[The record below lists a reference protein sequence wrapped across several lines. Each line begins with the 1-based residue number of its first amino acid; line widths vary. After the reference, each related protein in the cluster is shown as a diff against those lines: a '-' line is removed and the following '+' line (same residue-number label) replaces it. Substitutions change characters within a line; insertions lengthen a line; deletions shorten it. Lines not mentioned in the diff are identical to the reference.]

1 MISPKETSQEEKQV
15 GYYGDIG
22 AKSHVTAHEGH
33 HLTTEEVTQEGEG
46 ILLTIS
52 TKDGTDT
59 TGLKLAPDGRTVLI
73 PQPSDDPNDPLNCPW
88 WKKHAVLLTTSIL
101 AGNGDFSLCLGFPAV
116 LPQALHWDKSYN
128 SMNFTTNLAVIMVG
142 VGGVLAIPP
151 SYFWGRA
158 PVVFWAVLASV
169 FFTLGICL
177 TDNFEAFYALRA
189 LQGATL
195 TVCQTTALC
204 YIKDMFFLHEHAR
217 KIGIWLFFF
226 YVTPYIGPM
235 LGYFMISGLDSQWRP
250 LYWLAL
256 ASTCFDLVLVVL
268 FLDETWYRRD
278 VPLEEQ
284 PPRGSRWQRVI
295 GIWQIRLH
303 RGYFV
308 GALPAFGRFW
318 AVLIKPLMLPILVY
332 FCLYFMW
339 ATGVNITA
347 AVLLGTPEDV
357 GGYGFSPKASGFIYF
372 APAIG
377 VTLGEALGHWLNDW
391 NAARY
396 TRRHDGLFKAEARL
410 PVTYLGTI
418 IMTFKHHLHWLGIA
432 FGWGIY
438 IFGAMLSSVAIT
450 TYALECYPQ
459 ASGEV
464 SAFINFMRVMGGFAV
479 GYFQQPWGVSVG
491 YGASF
496 GTQAAVI
503 VAAGGILIF
512 IYFYEERLRVKGR
525 PLRFPGST

>member
-1 MISPKETSQEEKQV
+1 MAGSKDPSHEEKQV
-15 GYYGDIG
+15 GYCEDI
-22 AKSHVTAHEGH
+22 AEKSHATA
-33 HLTTEEVTQEGEG
+33 
-46 ILLTIS
+46 IKNTIS
-52 TKDGTDT
+52 SRPKKP
-59 TGLKLAPDGRTVLI
+59 LKKTVLI
-73 PQPSDDPNDPLNCPW
+73 PQPSDDPNDPLNWPW

-101 AGNGDFSLCLGFPAV
+101 AGNGDFSLCLGFPAI
-116 LPQALHWDKSYN
+116 LPQAVHWNKSYN

-158 PVVFWAVLASV
+158 PVVFWSVLASLL
-169 FFTLGICL
+169 FTLGICL
-177 TDNFEAFYALRA
+177 TDSFETFYALRA
-189 LQGATL
+189 LQGASL
-195 TVCQTTALC
+195 TVCQTTTLC

-226 YVTPYIGPM
+226 YVTPYVGPM

-250 LYWLAL
+250 LYWLAF
-256 ASTCFDLVLVVL
+256 ASTCLDLVLVLL
-268 FLDETWYRRD
+268 FLDETWYRRGLSID
-278 VPLEEQ
+278 EQ
-284 PPRGSRWQRVI
+284 PPRRSRWQRVV
-295 GIWQIRLH
+295 GIWQIRHH
-303 RGYFV
+303 RAYFMGV
-308 GALPAFGRFW
+308 VPAFRRLW
-318 AVLIKPLMLPILVY
+318 AVLIKPLMLPIL
-332 FCLYFMW
+332 

-347 AVLLGTPEDV
+347 AVLLGTPQDA
-357 GGYGFSPKASGFIYF
+357 GGYGFSPEASGFIYF

-396 TRRHDGLFKAEARL
+396 TGRHDGLFKAEARL
-410 PVTYLGTI
+410 PVTYLGTV
-418 IMTFKHHLHWLGIA
+418 IMVPGLVLLGQSFEHLLHWLGVA

-450 TYALECYPQ
+450 AYALECYPQ

-479 GYFQQPWGVSVG
+479 GYFQQPWGLSVG

-503 VAAGGILIF
+503 VAAGVILTF
-512 IYFYEERLRVKGR
+512 IHVYGEKLRIKGG